1 MFLYGEKKGVAVM
14 MLIWILAVGGGLWNM
29 CDEQQAH
36 FIPFKVPL
44 KLTLFLPQPA
54 AGRCK

>member
-1 MFLYGEKKGVAVM
+1 MFFYGEKNRVAVM

-36 FIPFKVPL
+36 FVPFKECL
-44 KLTLFLPQPA
+44 KLTPFLPH
-54 AGRCK
+54 